1 MKISKAKLYS
11 LLGWAIGLALYVFLV
26 FMISKPE
33 NRTAA
38 FWIGFSFSIIAILLT
53 LVVVFGGLKAN
64 KLLFDYPKYKLC
76 ISYCALQGMFSFVFV
91 IFVITGVTWVLVVEV
106 LMLAIFAILFLTLGA
121 SNEIILKQ
129 EQEVKQKRQVI
140 NELKDKVDYLNHKI
154 QDETISKA
162 LDKLAEE
169 IRFSDP
175 MSNDVT
181 VSIDQEI
188 ESKIDALS
196 TLDETSIEEYLK
208 TLDDLSFLIKQRN
221 TKLKNS
227 K

>member
-1 MKISKAKLYS
+1 
-11 LLGWAIGLALYVFLV
+11 
-26 FMISKPE
+26 MIKYY
-33 NRTAA
+33 
-38 FWIGFSFSIIAILLT
+38 
-53 LVVVFGGLKAN
+53 
-64 KLLFDYPKYKLC
+64 LLFL
-76 ISYCALQGMFSFVFV
+76 SFVFV

-188 ESKIDALS
+188 ESKIDTLTS
-196 TLDETSIEEYLK
+196 LDESNLDEYLK